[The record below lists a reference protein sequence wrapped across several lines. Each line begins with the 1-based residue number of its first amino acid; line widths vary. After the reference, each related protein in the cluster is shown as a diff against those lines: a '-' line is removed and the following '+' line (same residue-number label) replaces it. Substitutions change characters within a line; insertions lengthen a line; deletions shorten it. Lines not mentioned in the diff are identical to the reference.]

1 MVTMRSLVLST
12 LAGLA
17 ALAAVAATPGDAR
30 AQVGVGMEAGVMP
43 VQWGPHPGWDGPRRH
58 HGPPPDWGHRPPP
71 PHWGHRPPPPPPH
84 WGYRPHRPAYVEPTC
99 WRERRWVETPWGREI
114 RHVRICR

>member
-1 MVTMRSLVLST
+1 MRSLVLST

-17 ALAAVAATPGDAR
+17 AVAAVAAAPGDAR
-30 AQVGVGMEAGVMP
+30 AQVGVGVEVGIVP
-43 VQWGPHPGWDGPRRH
+43 VQWGPHPDWDGPRRH
-58 HGPPPDWGHRPPP
+58 HGPPPGWGHRPPP
-71 PHWGHRPPPPPPH
+71 PHWGHRPPPPPPPPR
-84 WGYRPHRPAYVEPTC
+84 GYSPHRPVYVEPTC